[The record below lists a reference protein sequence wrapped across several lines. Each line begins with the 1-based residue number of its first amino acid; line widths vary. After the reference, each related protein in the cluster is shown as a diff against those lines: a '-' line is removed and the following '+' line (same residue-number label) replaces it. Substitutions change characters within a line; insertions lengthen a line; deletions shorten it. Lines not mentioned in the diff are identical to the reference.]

1 METEFVNI
9 FIQKQKDA
17 ISNLIS
23 QNIMLEA
30 RLGYTEAQLNTTT
43 DQLNVANEQVKSLN
57 EQITNAKRLNK
68 PSDQTSKP

>member
-30 RLGYTEAQLNTTT
+30 KLGYAESQLNTLTE
-43 DQLNVANEQVKSLN
+43 QLNVANEQVKSLS
-57 EQITNAKRLNK
+57 EHITNAKRLNK

>member
-30 RLGYTEAQLNTTT
+30 RLGYTESQLNTLT